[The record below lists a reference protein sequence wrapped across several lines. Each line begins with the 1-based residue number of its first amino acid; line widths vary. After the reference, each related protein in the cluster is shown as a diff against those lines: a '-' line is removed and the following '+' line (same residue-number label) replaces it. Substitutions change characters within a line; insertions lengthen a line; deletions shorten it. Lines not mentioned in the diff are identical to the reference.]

1 MGEVYMSPRVFKET
15 LKFLEGRKKKDAF
28 IRFLISSNLN
38 SAQDLGNEMRLYDEE
53 TKSFDEKPTK
63 RTGKELTDTIA
74 EKSLV
79 SLVPDR
85 IIEIG
90 AFQ

>member
-1 MGEVYMSPRVFKET
+1 MAFMGDIYRSPRVFKET

-63 RTGKELTDTIA
+63 RGVRDLTQ
-74 EKSLV
+74 SVV

-85 IIEIG
+85 ILEIG